1 MKRLEKEKSDNRN
14 TVIQGKRSINY
25 QSNIFK
31 NLRFTKRK
39 FPPNNNPLYRE
50 EIKENNNCLK
60 ESFYRIKMK
69 KRINLTA
76 HRLRD
81 LENRS
86 IHHKDSLS
94 PYNPMLII
102 DSDKGNNGETARDF
116 YMKLEEI

>member
-1 MKRLEKEKSDNRN
+1 
-14 TVIQGKRSINY
+14 
-25 QSNIFK
+25 
-31 NLRFTKRK
+31 
-39 FPPNNNPLYRE
+39 
-50 EIKENNNCLK
+50 
-60 ESFYRIKMK
+60 MK

-102 DSDKGNNGETARDF
+102 FEFSFPQLIVVPLSCHEVDGVRKEKERLTAALAKESLSDRLSLHKI
-116 YMKLEEI
+116 KLEIAIRKVYEKEKGK

>member
-1 MKRLEKEKSDNRN
+1 
-14 TVIQGKRSINY
+14 
-25 QSNIFK
+25 
-31 NLRFTKRK
+31 
-39 FPPNNNPLYRE
+39 
-50 EIKENNNCLK
+50 
-60 ESFYRIKMK
+60 MK

-102 DSDKGNNGETARDF
+102 DSDKGNNGETARETAQERGNRCRA
-116 YMKLEEI
+116 KTVN